1 MTSYIL
7 FSKGG
12 LMLRSLQP
20 LELDPLDELE
30 LEATL
35 VGMIRRAYPPQPL
48 ARRSKIFNIIKRF
61 LQL

>member
-1 MTSYIL
+1 
-7 FSKGG
+7 
-12 LMLRSLQP
+12 MLRSLQP